1 MFSVNKPQRLN
12 RILFLLAA
20 SFLLSSPLFAGDE
33 YTGQFVPELEP
44 ERDNLDKVVFQP
56 VAGQTIV
63 KLPAGIETDTNVTF
77 AFLYNP
83 NNEKLE
89 VPALLI
95 EPAGESPYLWVD
107 ANLNKSFEGNEKFPL
122 KREEE
127 DSPYLW
133 NGTINISLQKSVFKT
148 FPLYVR
154 FFRGVK
160 WDEMRDE
167 DRLLLQSSEVYAK
180 GYVDLQGK
188 KTLIAYNY
196 SPRERKISASRS
208 KVALD
213 CNGDGEIDW
222 GRFSGEAGEVED
234 ETLVF
239 RIGSIY
245 VSHKKADVEKNTIVL
260 KGHPMTDYKRL
271 ELKVGDTFPDF
282 EYKDFKGQKRRLS
295 EFRGKYVL
303 MDFWAIWCGPCR
315 REMPY
320 QKAAYQRYNARGF
333 EILGMNADEADYVSQ
348 TKAWLD
354 KNNLDWTQATRES
367 IMPVMRMLRIH
378 LYPTT
383 LLLDPEGKVVSLDE
397 RKKGQL
403 DLTGKDLLE
412 SLQSVFFPAKA
423 KNQPTPTSE
432 KNSTVTNN
440 PVADTPAS
448 AEVERPTLRKNPAR
462 AGGGGGAVNTGNI
475 RLPAPPAGFTWKA
488 AEKIKMFSAVPEDW
502 KYTEEATSDGV
513 KTIIS
518 EDDAAAVEVVTTVRQ
533 KVSGSVTELATT
545 MMDKITK
552 GKQVISKQQN
562 QFGDQ
567 TQLMFVWQEGNQ
579 ITFYLIV
586 ANTKTNSLRISTFDC
601 PIGRMS
607 EIGQKA
613 QTILSSVILVE

>member
-1 MFSVNKPQRLN
+1 MFSFTKSQRLQ
-12 RILFLLAA
+12 RILFLLTA
-20 SFLLSSPLFAGDE
+20 SFLLSSTLFAGDE

-44 ERDNLDKVVFQP
+44 DRDNLDKVVFQP
-56 VAGQTIV
+56 AAGQTIV
-63 KLPAGIETDTNVTF
+63 KLPAGIETDANVTF

-95 EPAGESPYLWVD
+95 EPEGESPYLWVD

-122 KREEE
+122 KREEA
-127 DSPYLW
+127 DNPYIW
-133 NGTINISLQKSVFKT
+133 HSTVNISLQKGVFKT
-148 FPLYVR
+148 FPLFVK

-333 EILGMNADEADYVSQ
+333 EILGMNADEADYVAQ
-348 TKAWLD
+348 TKAWLS

-367 IMPVMRMLRIH
+367 ILPVMRALRIH

-397 RKKGQL
+397 TKKGQL
-403 DLTGKDLLE
+403 DLRGKDLLE
-412 SLQSVFFPAKA
+412 SLQSVFFPTKA
-423 KNQPTPTSE
+423 KNQPAPVTQKS
-432 KNSTVTNN
+432 STVTNN

-448 AEVERPTLRKNPAR
+448 ADVERPTLRKNPAR
-462 AGGGGGAVNTGNI
+462 AGGGATNTGNV
-475 RLPAPPAGFTWKA
+475 RLPDPPAGFKWKA

-513 KTIIS
+513 KITIS
-518 EDDAAAVEVVTTVRQ
+518 EDDAAAVEVVTIVRQ
-533 KVSGSVTELATT
+533 KVSGSVLEVATT

-552 GKQVISKQQN
+552 AKQVIGKQQN
-562 QFGDQ
+562 QAGDQ
-567 TQLMFVWQEGNQ
+567 THLMSIWQEGNQ
-579 ITFYLIV
+579 VTFYLIV
-586 ANTKTNSLRISTFDC
+586 ANTKTNSLRISTFAC
-601 PIGRMS
+601 PIGRMK
-607 EIGQKA
+607 EAGQKA
-613 QTILSSVILVE
+613 QTVLSSVILVE